1 MVLIIIIIM
10 FIKKYTLGELQ
21 TNCYLVYDE
30 KTKEGIVI
38 DPADD
43 ANYISEQILSLNII
57 PKCIIATHGHYDH
70 ILAAWEL
77 QLAFNIPFL
86 IHKDDLFLVKNLNK
100 SASHWSGRKIIER
113 APERIDFLFCHSES
127 RQRRDEESRRVFT
140 QRDPSPVKLAQDDV
154 FQIIHT
160 PGHTPGSVC
169 LYSKENK
176 IIFCGDTI
184 FNHSVGRTDLSYS
197 SSLQLNQSVEKIQKV
212 CRGFVAYPGHG
223 ESFII

>member
-1 MVLIIIIIM
+1 MTVKQ
-10 FIKKYTLGELQ
+10 FVLGELQ

-30 KTKEGIVI
+30 KTKEGIII

-43 ANYISEQILSLNII
+43 ANFISEQILGLNIT
-57 PKCIIATHGHYDH
+57 PKCIVATHGHYDH

-113 APERIDFLFCHSES
+113 APENIE
-127 RQRRDEESRRVFT
+127 VFT
-140 QRDPSPVKLAQDDV
+140 RGRLALLARRPLV
-154 FQIIHT
+154 ELVEVLHT

-197 SSLQLNQSVEKIQKV
+197 SSLQLNQSVEKIRKT
-212 CRGFVAYPGHG
+212 CKGFMAYPGHE
-223 ESFII
+223 ESFTI